1 MKNRLQSLFSSSR
14 LFFTTA
20 LGACLSMLLPA
31 QLSAQNLEIEQFVPS
46 TGWVSPL
53 ENGHIVYFPAAAM
66 QMPTLNYKFK
76 NTGTETLNIGSFFF
90 DGDNITH
97 FTLEGFVV
105 LSLNPGEESTFAIRY
120 NPPVQFTQQSSAAL
134 VINSNST
141 GGGTYTLHLRGAGS
155 ELYGPYSPLY
165 GELQSVYI
173 ETCPQINN
181 CIGRESGIIQ
191 AFSLVEQAD
200 LTDTY
205 RGTIVNSEGDLWI
218 RASLDGPD
226 FSEQENLRFS
236 AAESDLTNGILVHRG
251 YSVVNTTDGD
261 IPAYLKYVETYTRQ
275 DGSPCVLVA
284 PETLGLSEE
293 IGGLVKFEYSTDSIN
308 SHNIILASDSY
319 NGTFTPFLDYLE
331 AVPNR
336 TCFNCGHYSLYKRF
350 YWKNMPP
357 VITANSPLG
366 LKPNESAIITTDLL
380 AAQDYEDN
388 PPPAGDLPYQP
399 NPALI
404 IFDFNS
410 TTPLT
415 EGSGILSLNGVPV
428 TATTTFTLA
437 DLQAGLL
444 SYENTNPDA
453 TNDSF
458 VFRVQDSRGAFANQD
473 GNTVFTFNII
483 IDEFIGIEE
492 TLASSGSNNLQVQLD
507 QIKQEGI
514 ARFTLNETAMGKLSL
529 YNLSGS
535 RVAQLYNDNVLANNA
550 YEIPFNL
557 AQLPGG
563 IYLLLLQTDKGY
575 VERVKVGIVK

>member
-1 MKNRLQSLFSSSR
+1 
-14 LFFTTA
+14 
-20 LGACLSMLLPA
+20 MLLPA
-31 QLSAQNLEIEQFVPS
+31 SLSAQNMEIEQFVPS

-53 ENGHIVYFPAAAM
+53 ENGHVVYFPAAAM
-66 QMPTLNYKFK
+66 QTPTLSYVFK
-76 NTGTETLNIGSFFF
+76 NTGTETLNISSFYF

-105 LSLNPGEESTFAIRY
+105 LTLSPGEESTFAIRY
-120 NPPVQFTQQSSAAL
+120 NPPVQFTQQSTAAL

-141 GGGTYTLHLRGAGS
+141 GSGTYTLNLRGAGS

-165 GELQSVYI
+165 GQLTSELIQ
-173 ETCPQINN
+173 ECPEINN
-181 CIGRESGIIQ
+181 CIGRASGVSQIFYV
-191 AFSLVEQAD
+191 ADQAD
-200 LTDTY
+200 VTDTY
-205 RGTIVNSEGDLWI
+205 RGTIVNGEGDLWI
-218 RASLDGPD
+218 RVSTDGSN
-226 FSEQENLRFS
+226 FTEQENLSFS
-236 AAESDLTNGILVHRG
+236 PTESNLSQGILVHRG
-251 YSVVNTTDGD
+251 YSVVNTTGGD
-261 IPAYLKYVETYTRQ
+261 LPVYIKYIETITRP
-275 DGSPCVLVA
+275 DGSPFVLIA
-284 PETLGLSEE
+284 PETLGLPPE
-293 IGGLVKFEYSTDSIN
+293 IGGLAKFENRTDTMN

-319 NGTFTPFLDYLE
+319 NGTFTPFLDYFD
-331 AVPNR
+331 AVPNK
-336 TCFNCGHYSLYKRF
+336 TCNFCGHYSLYKRF

-357 VITANSPLG
+357 VITANTPLG

-415 EGSGILSLNGVPV
+415 EGSGILYLNGVPV
-428 TATTTFTLA
+428 SATTTFTLA

-492 TLASSGSNNLQVQLD
+492 TLASSGSTNLQVQLD

-514 ARFTLNETAMGKLSL
+514 ARFTLNETGMAKLTL

-535 RVAQLYNDNVLANNA
+535 QVAQLYEGSVLANNA
-550 YEIPFNL
+550 NEIPFNL

-563 IYLLLLQTDKGY
+563 IYLLLLQTDWG
-575 VERVKVGIVK
+575 VTERVKVGIVK